1 MHFSYRYLPLIL
13 TNFVFEKFSNSK
25 TQTILQMKS
34 ILLALAAFFFL
45 QVNAQEKGIINNANT
60 PYMQLKSID
69 FDDCK
74 WTEGFW
80 AERQQ
85 VCHEDMIP
93 NLKRLMEDPEIIHAY
108 DNFKVA
114 AGLKEGE
121 SRGFSFL
128 DGDFYKYVEALAY
141 TYGVSKDEKINQL
154 MDEIIDVI
162 GKAQR
167 DDGYLHTQIQIGH
180 GIRRFPRTDQQVFT
194 EKNGPFEVDFDHE
207 FYNFGHLMTAACVHY
222 RITGKKSFLNIAIK
236 ASDMIYDKFKDP
248 SPELAAID
256 WNPPHYMGLVEMY
269 RTTGDKKYLELAET
283 FVNMLGSTEESGA
296 KTHRGLDHSQKR
308 TPFREETEAV
318 GHAGHGNYMYCGVTD
333 IYAETGET
341 ALLETIEKIWGSVAD
356 KKMYVHGGT
365 GPNHWG
371 VSKNHD
377 VVSESY
383 GQDYVLPNLRAYN
396 ETCANIGNAM
406 WNWRMFMLNGDA
418 KFADIMELVFYNS
431 ALSGV
436 ALDGKS
442 FFYTNPLR
450 YIEGH
455 PHTGRDLGKRS
466 EYMAVFC
473 CPPNIIRTIAK
484 MHTYAYNTSKKGVWV
499 NLYGSNELKTKLID
513 GSEIALSQKTNYPWD
528 GNIKITVEA
537 VKKNKELSL
546 MLRIPGWANEASLK
560 VNGEVIEANF
570 ESGSYF
576 DLKRK
581 WKKGDVVELD
591 LPMTTQLITANPNIE
606 ETYNQVAVKRGPLVY
621 CTESIDLPEG
631 VAINEV
637 VIPQNIVLEPRFDSD
652 LLSGINVL
660 EGEVEVY
667 QNSDWSNTLYKPLEQ
682 KELKK
687 TKIKMIPYYAW
698 NNRGTTN
705 MSVWM
710 PLKY

>member
-1 MHFSYRYLPLIL
+1 MKKIL
-13 TNFVFEKFSNSK
+13 FFFY
-25 TQTILQMKS
+25 S
-34 ILLALAAFFFL
+34 ILIFNLLP
-45 QVNAQEKGIINNANT
+45 AQEKGLINNADT
-60 PYMQLKSID
+60 PYMALKSID
-69 FDDCK
+69 FEDCV
-74 WTEGFW
+74 WTDGFW
-80 AERQQ
+80 AEKQQ
-85 VCHEDMIP
+85 VCRDAMIP
-93 NLKRLMEDPEIIHAY
+93 HLKAMMEDPNIMHAY

-114 AGLKEGE
+114 AGLQEGE

-141 TYGVSKDEKINQL
+141 TYSISKDERIDQL

-162 GKAQR
+162 AKAQR
-167 DDGYLHTQIQIGH
+167 EDGYLHTQIQIGH
-180 GIRRFPRTDQQVFT
+180 GIKRFPRTDQQVFKT
-194 EKNGPFEVDFDHE
+194 MNGPFEVDFDHE
-207 FYNFGHLMTAACVHY
+207 FYNFGHLMTAACSHY
-222 RITGKKSFLNIAIK
+222 RITGKRNFLDIAIK
-236 ASDMIYDKFKDP
+236 ASDMIYDNFKEP

-269 RTTGDKKYLELAET
+269 RTTGEKKYLELAET
-283 FVNMLGSTEESGA
+283 FVDMLGSTDKSGA
-296 KTHRGLDHSQKR
+296 KAHRGLDHSQKR

-333 IYAETGET
+333 IYSETGEL
-341 ALLETIEKIWGSVAD
+341 ALLASLENIWESVAN

-371 VSKNHD
+371 VSRNHD

-383 GQDYVLPNLRAYN
+383 GQDYELPNLRAYN

-406 WNWRMFMLNGDA
+406 WNWRMFLLNGDA

-442 FFYTNPLR
+442 FFYTNPTR
-450 YIEGH
+450 FIEGH

-484 MHTYAYNTSKKGVWV
+484 MNNYAYSTSEKGVWV
-499 NLYGSNELKTKLID
+499 NLYGSNKLNTKLED
-513 GSEIALSQKTNYPWD
+513 GSTIALTQQTNYPWD
-528 GNIKITVEA
+528 GNIKITVDTVE
-537 VKKNKELSL
+537 KNKDFSL
-546 MLRIPGWANEASLK
+546 MLRIPGWATMADLK
-560 VNGEVIEANF
+560 VNGQTISTLP

-581 WKKGDVVELD
+581 WKKGDVVEIN
-591 LPMTTQLITANPNIE
+591 LPMPAQLIAANPSIE

-621 CTESIDLPEG
+621 CLESVDLPEG

-637 VIPQNIVLEPRFDSD
+637 VIPQDITFQSRFDKN
-652 LLSGINVL
+652 LLAGSTVL
-660 EGEVEVY
+660 EGEAEIF
-667 QNSDWSNTLYKPLEQ
+667 QNSDWSNTLYKPLSKREF
-682 KELKK
+682 KK
-687 TKIKMIPYYAW
+687 TKIQLIPYFAW
-698 NNRGTTN
+698 NNRGKTD
-705 MSVWM
+705 MSVWL